1 MNEPLPGGEA
11 PLAPPQ
17 DTFRKVY
24 FGPLADPL
32 IPAVR
37 EDPAPDAEDE
47 LTRAAL
53 EDPDAQQLNLPQDG
67 QPTLWRL
74 VVLILFAVAALGI
87 VFVRR

>member
-1 MNEPLPGGEA
+1 MNDPRPEGAEPLP
-11 PLAPPQ
+11 PPQ

-32 IPAVR
+32 IQAVP
-37 EDPAPDAEDE
+37 EAPAPEAEDE

-53 EDPDAQQLNLPQDG
+53 EDPEAQHLQLPLDD

-74 VVLILFAVAALGI
+74 VVLILFAIAALGI